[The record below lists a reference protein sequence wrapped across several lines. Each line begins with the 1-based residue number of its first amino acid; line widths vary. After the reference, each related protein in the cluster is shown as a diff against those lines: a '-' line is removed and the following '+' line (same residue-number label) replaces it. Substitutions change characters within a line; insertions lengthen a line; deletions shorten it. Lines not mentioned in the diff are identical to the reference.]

1 MEKENMVATINGIPV
16 YDAIISDEETGMIRI
31 SLVDDPAVMSNFQAF
46 SNKRPM
52 TYSVVDE
59 DKHLIRGC
67 VMRADFPIYRRDEKV
82 GEYYII
88 YKADQ
93 IRKMAEKYLAE
104 GRCNNVNLMHE
115 EGSDVDCV
123 KMVQYFIKG
132 DGVAIEGYDDI
143 ADGSLFAEF
152 HVVSE
157 ELWKEIKD
165 GTFKGFSLEG
175 VFDLEPDTD
184 EDEVADIVKA
194 LDGAFSKIFKHMGKR
209 SRFMAELA
217 KLLQK
222 FGNVTTDKGVIAWD
236 GDDDLKEGDVVYI
249 VDAEGNQAKAEDG
262 DYKTEDNKVIVVV
275 DGKVAEIKD
284 DDAQVAPEN
293 TEDFAEV
300 ATDNGTLLCE
310 GEIEVGKEVFVMDGE
325 ERVVAPDGEYKT
337 EDKTIVVAEGVVT
350 EIKDNEPTTQE
361 PAEQTM
367 SRFERVR
374 QAYEESY
381 QEKERQIAEA
391 VYSTL
396 AEGEYGYLVECGED
410 YAVLVVY
417 TEEGGEKYFRY
428 AISWNEDGT
437 ATASNPEEVKPA
449 FVDVNEPNPSSE
461 EVDSLHEE
469 VKNLKEENARLQAE
483 VEKMGK
489 MSFGKSAHKEVV
501 ETSNKFQA
509 TGDKGLDRLATRMS
523 AK

>member
-157 ELWKEIKD
+157 ELWMEIKD

-284 DDAQVAPEN
+284 NEAEVASDEN

-300 ATDNGTLLCE
+300 ATDNGTLICE

-350 EIKDNEPTTQE
+350 EIKDNEPTIQE
-361 PAEQTM
+361 PAEEAM
-367 SRFERVR
+367 
-374 QAYEESY
+374 EEETS
-381 QEKERQIAEA
+381 
-391 VYSTL
+391 
-396 AEGEYGYLVECGED
+396 
-410 YAVLVVY
+410 
-417 TEEGGEKYFRY
+417 
-428 AISWNEDGT
+428 
-437 ATASNPEEVKPA
+437 SN
-449 FVDVNEPNPSSE
+449 E
-461 EVDSLHEE
+461 EVDTLKAEVERLTEENARLQEE
-469 VKNLKEENARLQAE
+469 VKNLQEENARLQAE